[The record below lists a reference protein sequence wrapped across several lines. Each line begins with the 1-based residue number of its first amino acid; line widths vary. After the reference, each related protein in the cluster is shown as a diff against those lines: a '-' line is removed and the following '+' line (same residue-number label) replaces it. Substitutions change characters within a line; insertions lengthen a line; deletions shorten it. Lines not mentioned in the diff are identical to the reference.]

1 MKRLNLVLL
10 GLGLV
15 FLACLVWKVGPGEL
29 WRQLSAL
36 GWGVLLLILA
46 EGLANLAHTVAWQ
59 CCIHE
64 SQTRVRLWRLFCMA
78 SAGYAINYLTP
89 TASVGGDVSRAAL
102 LASDHKGSQAVTSV
116 LLDKLMSAVA
126 HLLLVMLGGI
136 LLCLRVSLPGALWL
150 AMAGTTA
157 LLIGGTVAFIL
168 LQKYGK
174 LGGICRWLVEHRL
187 GGRAMQQAAQ
197 HISEVDE
204 ALKQF
209 YRQYP
214 WDLALSVGWH
224 LLGHSVA
231 LLHAWLFLWLLG
243 QPAPFTTV
251 AAAGILA
258 LWFDLLTF
266 MIPMNLGTLEG
277 SRLVIFKAL
286 GCQAL
291 LGMAFGVAVRI
302 AQVFWAGFGLACYA
316 WLADVRNRPEAAA
329 RCQPT
334 VARQDSPRQAP

>member
-1 MKRLNLVLL
+1 MKRLNTVLL
-10 GLGLV
+10 GLGLA

-46 EGLANLAHTVAWQ
+46 EGAANLAHTVGWQ

-64 SQTRVRLWRLFCMA
+64 SQERVPIWRLFCMA

-102 LASDHKGSQAVTSV
+102 LASTHKGTQAVSSV
-116 LLDKLMSAVA
+116 LLDKLMSAIA
-126 HLLLVMLGGI
+126 HLVLVVLGGI
-136 LLCLRVSLPGALWL
+136 ILCLRVSLPVALWV
-150 AMAGTTA
+150 AMAVTTA
-157 LLIGGTVAFIL
+157 LLIGGTAAFIL

-187 GGRAMQQAAQ
+187 GGRSMEQAAQ

-204 ALKQF
+204 ALEQF
-209 YRQYP
+209 YREHP
-214 WDLALSVGWH
+214 RDLALSVGWH

-231 LLHAWLFLWLLG
+231 LLHAWLFLCLLG

-266 MIPMNLGTLEG
+266 MIPLNLGTLEG
-277 SRLVIFKAL
+277 SRIVIFKAL

-291 LGMAFGVAVRI
+291 LGMAFGLAIRV
-302 AQVFWAGFGLACYA
+302 AQVFWAGFGLVSYAC
-316 WLADVRNRPEAAA
+316 LAGVRSRPEA
-329 RCQPT
+329 QT
-334 VARQDSPRQAP
+334 S